1 MAILCIKY
9 FSITYVL
16 LIITRH
22 RRAKRL
28 FPTNVMIIFLHV
40 IYTLNLYLETFSKCN
55 LQRSMGN
62 VLFLEDATS
71 SSCVVLYCLTTFL
84 PEPYIESVT

>member
-1 MAILCIKY
+1 M
-9 FSITYVL
+9 
-16 LIITRH
+16 
-22 RRAKRL
+22 
-28 FPTNVMIIFLHV
+28 
-40 IYTLNLYLETFSKCN
+40 FSKCN

-71 SSCVVLYCLTTFL
+71 SSCVVSYCLITFL